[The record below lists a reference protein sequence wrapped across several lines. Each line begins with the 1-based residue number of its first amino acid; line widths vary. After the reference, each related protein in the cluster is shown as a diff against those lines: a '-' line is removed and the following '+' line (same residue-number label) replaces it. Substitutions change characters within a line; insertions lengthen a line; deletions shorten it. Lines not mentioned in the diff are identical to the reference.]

1 MRTFRRVA
9 ASLLGMLVVAGA
21 CLPPAAR
28 GQESDADRTGGIE
41 GRVID
46 ESGRPAEGVL
56 IMVRGRE
63 LTTGPDGRF
72 DVGGLRTA
80 YHELDVVHPEHG
92 RVTVR
97 APVAAEM
104 TTGLRIRFGPEGE
117 AEARSQPGGLSGTAS
132 SRPGGDQGGE
142 ARIVGRLLDESN
154 GRPIESA
161 TVRLAG
167 PGQQTTTSD
176 QGRFSFDSLAA
187 GAYTLRIHHVR
198 YGDRETRV
206 EVPEDR
212 TVDVEIRFEPQAV
225 EVEPVEVTVDADVR
239 RPALQEAGYYE
250 RRRWLGEKQGIGH
263 FLDAEDVE
271 MRGSEISHVLGSVPQ
286 LQASGRVS
294 VGSER
299 VEGLI
304 YFPRYLEGPFGKCLP
319 AIYLDGHKVVGS
331 GSPAEFVDEL
341 GRRGINSLLSSSEI
355 AGIEVY
361 ESPAATAGE
370 FQASDSRCGVV
381 AIWAKD

>member
-1 MRTFRRVA
+1 MRLRRLA
-9 ASLLGMLVVAGA
+9 ASMLGMVVVAGA
-21 CLPPAAR
+21 CLSPAAR
-28 GQESDADRTGGIE
+28 GQETDADRTGSIE
-41 GRVID
+41 GRVVD
-46 ESGRPAEGVL
+46 ASGRPAGGVL
-56 IMVRGRE
+56 IMVGGRE
-63 LTTGPDGRF
+63 LTTGSDGRF
-72 DVGGLRTA
+72 EVDDLPAA

-92 RVTVR
+92 RVKVR
-97 APVAAEM
+97 APVAGEM
-104 TTGLRIRFGPEGE
+104 TTGLRISFGPEGE
-117 AEARSQPGGLSGTAS
+117 AEARSRAGGLSGTAS
-132 SRPGGDQGGE
+132 SPPDGDRSGE
-142 ARIVGRLLDESN
+142 SRIVGRLLDESS
-154 GRPIESA
+154 GRPVGSA

-167 PGQQTTTSD
+167 PGEQTATSD
-176 QGRFSFDSLAA
+176 QGRFTFDSLAA
-187 GAYTLRIHHVR
+187 GTYTLRIHHVR
-198 YGDRETRV
+198 YGDRETGV

-212 TVDVEIRFEPQAV
+212 TVDVEIRVAPEAV

-239 RPALQEAGYYE
+239 RPALEEVGYYE
-250 RRRWLGEKQGIGH
+250 RRRWAQKQGIGH

-294 VGSER
+294 VGGQR

-331 GSPAEFVDEL
+331 GSPAQFVDEL
-341 GRRGINSLLSSSEI
+341 GRRGINSLLASPEI

-361 ESPAATAGE
+361 ESAAATAGE

-381 AIWAKD
+381 AIWTRG